1 VTWHGGLTED
11 TSPTSPTSRRVRG
24 CTTITGI
31 GIALA
36 GRSGITG
43 SARGA
48 CSGITGRDRGARSGG
63 ARGARSGRARGARSG
78 ITGIARGG
86 RGPGGLAQRHT
97 MRVDLLVDISSDD
110 GSNTTD
116 DQIQRH
122 ALNSLAPGLSGGG
135 LGGIST
141 DLGGGIFADLG
152 GGISTD
158 LGGGTSTDLGG
169 DLFADLGAEE
179 VEEASLSTGQVGVS
193 ESLLPSHPKR
203 IKHVRKDRTTDI

>member
-11 TSPTSPTSRRVRG
+11 TSPTSPTSPTSRRVRG
-24 CTTITGI
+24 CTTITSI

-48 CSGITGRDRGARSGG
+48 CSGITGRD
-63 ARGARSGRARGARSG
+63 RGARSGRARGARSG

-203 IKHVRKDRTTDI
+203 IKHVRKARTTDI